1 MPISRS
7 TGDEAGWANCLDA
20 IPHTDLSGS
29 KLRPVLLLRKA
40 SQRFDDWLVCM
51 VSSQLNQAEA
61 GLDEFLLPEQPDFI
75 KTGLK
80 VPSLLRLSRLAVLD
94 GGLLKG
100 AIGAIDP
107 DRLRRIRQRLGHW
120 LAEEIKT

>member
-1 MPISRS
+1 MKQ
-7 TGDEAGWANCLDA
+7 AGQIALTPF
-20 IPHTDLSGS
+20 PHTDLSGS

-51 VSSQLNQAEA
+51 VSSQLDQAEA
-61 GLDEFLLPEQPDFI
+61 GLDEFLLPEQPDFMT
-75 KTGLK
+75 TGLK

-107 DRLRRIRQRLGHW
+107 DRLTQIRQRLGQW
-120 LAEEIKT
+120 LAEEIKK